1 MARLQGVMAPMT
13 EALKTAA
20 SRGIARPITN
30 ADITEYL
37 NRKVTF
43 EAVHIHLG
51 IL

>member
-43 EAVHIHLG
+43 EAVNIHLG